1 MSDSEFYLENGTNI
15 FNGTIDGEK
24 VPRLQ
29 IEWRNGSQVATGREG
44 NYINEIGFSFSN
56 STYYK
61 WNWKSWETVSDLQN
75 LTEATRLY
83 RNRVEYANE
92 AEKLRLK
99 AYETA
104 IEPVGYTTISTPFF
118 AESPK
123 LKKLYKLP
131 ESLSP
136 AILPLNWNSV

>member
-61 WNWKSWETVSDLQN
+61 WNGKSWETVGLPFGKAGMTN
-75 LTEATRLY
+75 MVRLY
-83 RNRVEYANE
+83 
-92 AEKLRLK
+92 K
-99 AYETA
+99 
-104 IEPVGYTTISTPFF
+104 VGS
-118 AESPK
+118 
-123 LKKLYKLP
+123 
-131 ESLSP
+131 
-136 AILPLNWNSV
+136 

>member
-29 IEWRNGSQVATGREG
+29 IEWRNDSQVATGREG

-61 WNWKSWETVSDLQN
+61 
-75 LTEATRLY
+75 
-83 RNRVEYANE
+83 
-92 AEKLRLK
+92 
-99 AYETA
+99 
-104 IEPVGYTTISTPFF
+104 
-118 AESPK
+118 
-123 LKKLYKLP
+123 
-131 ESLSP
+131 
-136 AILPLNWNSV
+136 

>member
-56 STYYK
+56 SKYYK
-61 WNWKSWETVSDLQN
+61 WNGKSWETVSDLQN

-104 IEPVGYTTISTPFF
+104 IEPVGYTSIRYP
-118 AESPK
+118 
-123 LKKLYKLP
+123 
-131 ESLSP
+131 
-136 AILPLNWNSV
+136 